1 MASKID
7 LSAILNNPFAKE
19 GQKVT
24 FDPAQVYDF
33 KLEETKDEKILLKK
47 LQKSIEKVKKPLSM

>member
-33 KLEETKDEKILLKK
+33 KLEETKDEKFF
-47 LQKSIEKVKKPLSM
+47 